1 MTFDRNRLIELRE
14 EKGFTQYELANAAG
28 ITVMTL
34 NKIETSEEAKPL
46 ASTLKKIALALGV
59 DIDEF
64 KEESDIDRIDEFG
77 NIDIAIEDRAKVIN
91 NIIEIDSF
99 MFSYISKQLEIFK
112 RDLGRVFGIS
122 DKMLLEAALF
132 SGVSWSRPGNT
143 THESNYPKVLGDLLA
158 LQNEKIEIERVDI
171 KLHTLEEIDK
181 YRKIPGVYGI
191 CSSEGELIRI
201 GQTKEGIAERL
212 TYHRKA
218 LASEEYPTM
227 KEYISSRDVFG
238 KDYYFVIL
246 AFEPRIGRKLTALQS
261 DTWRYYAETKLIIE
275 EKTYLK
281 GNRHKEKG
289 VFTGDIYIPIKIQ
302 NEMIE
307 HYYGENMP

>member
-14 EKGFTQYELANAAG
+14 EKGFTQYELAKAAG
-28 ITVMTL
+28 ISVVTL
-34 NKIETSEEAKPL
+34 NKIETSEEAKPF

-59 DIDEF
+59 GMDEF
-64 KEESDIDRIDEFG
+64 KEGSDISRTDDFR
-77 NIDIAIEDRAKVIN
+77 NINIAIKDRAKVIN
-91 NIIEIDSF
+91 NVMEIDSL
-99 MFSYISKQLEIFK
+99 MFSYISKQLETFN
-112 RDLGRVFGIS
+112 RELGRVFGIS
-122 DKMLLEAALF
+122 DRMLLEATLF
-132 SGVSWSRPGNT
+132 SGLSWSRPGNT

-171 KLHTLEEIDK
+171 QLHTLEEIEK
-181 YRKIPGVYGI
+181 YRKIPGIYGI
-191 CSSEGELIRI
+191 CSSEGELLRI

-218 LASEEYPTM
+218 LANEEYPTM

-289 VFTGDIYIPIKIQ
+289 VFTGDIYIPIKVQ
-302 NEMIE
+302 NEMIK
-307 HYYGENMP
+307 HYYGEDTP